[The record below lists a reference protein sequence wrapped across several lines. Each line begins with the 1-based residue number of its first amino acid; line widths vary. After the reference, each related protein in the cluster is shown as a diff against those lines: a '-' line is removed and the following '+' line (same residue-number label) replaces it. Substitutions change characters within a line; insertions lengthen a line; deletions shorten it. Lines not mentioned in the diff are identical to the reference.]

1 MPDPTQD
8 TVANR
13 LLRMMPAAGF
23 ERLRPHLTSVDL
35 LLRDEVV
42 SVHVETTHVHFI
54 ERGIAS
60 IITVADQEN
69 DEIEVGHVGWEG
81 MAGAHVVLGS
91 FQTPNRTMIQASGSA
106 LRINARLFLQ
116 VLKDE
121 PSLHWF
127 LLRYV
132 QSCEIQVAQSAL
144 ANGRY
149 TIRERLARWLLMCHD
164 RTEGDNLELT
174 HEFLSVM
181 LGVRRSGVTDQ
192 IHIFEGDGLIKA
204 TRGHLRILDRQGME
218 DLAGGCYGMPE
229 REYDRLM
236 GMPTDAVR
244 SDEIADA

>member
-1 MPDPTQD
+1 MLDPTQD
-8 TVANR
+8 TVTNR
-13 LLRMMPAAGF
+13 LLKMMPVAAF
-23 ERLRPHLTSVDL
+23 ERLRPHLTVVDL
-35 LLRDEVV
+35 QLRDEVV
-42 SVHVETTHVHFI
+42 SAHVETTHVHFI

-60 IITVADQEN
+60 IITIADQEN

-81 MAGAHVVLGS
+81 MTGAHVILGS
-91 FQTPNRTMIQASGSA
+91 FQTPNRTMIQASGQA
-106 LRINARLFLQ
+106 LRMNARLFLQ
-116 VLKDE
+116 ALKDE

-132 QSCEIQVAQSAL
+132 QTCEIQVAQSAL

-174 HEFLSVM
+174 HEFLSII
-181 LGVRRSGVTDQ
+181 LGVRRSGITDQ
-192 IHIFEGDGLIKA
+192 IHIFEGDGIVKA
-204 TRGHLRILDRQGME
+204 TRGHLQILDRPRME

-236 GMPTDAVR
+236 GIPTYTVQ
-244 SDEIADA
+244 SGEVADA